1 MLIKLNLHVFSTFQ
15 IFHHLLKKKKK
26 IRAVIHESEG
36 QGYLLFYFFYFFM
49 FILFY
54 FIFTFYFI
62 FILFYFISFYLVT
75 LGLCCACGLSL
86 IAVSGATLPCSAG
99 AWGGISCCGSQAV
112 GMEA

>member
-1 MLIKLNLHVFSTFQ
+1 MNL
-15 IFHHLLKKKKK
+15 KAK
-26 IRAVIHESEG
+26 VI
-36 QGYLLFYFFYFFM
+36 FYFIYFIFYIY

-54 FIFTFYFI
+54 FFIFTFYFI